1 MKTRFPTF
9 FISHAYDN
17 GKVKLVSS
25 IFPEMIEFDDEK
37 CRTQKI
43 NEALAL
49 CLSIDGGFS
58 KNKNRKLHENL
69 EVSCLVA
76 STGIEP
82 VSKV

>member
-1 MKTRFPTF
+1 
-9 FISHAYDN
+9 
-17 GKVKLVSS
+17 
-25 IFPEMIEFDDEK
+25 MIEFDGKK

-49 CLSIDGGFS
+49 CLSIDEDFS
-58 KNKNRKLHENL
+58 KKKDRKLHEKL